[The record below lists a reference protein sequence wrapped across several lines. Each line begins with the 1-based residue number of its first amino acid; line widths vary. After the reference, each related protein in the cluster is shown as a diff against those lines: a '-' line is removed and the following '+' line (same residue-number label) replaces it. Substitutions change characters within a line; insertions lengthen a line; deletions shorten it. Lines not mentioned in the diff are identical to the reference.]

1 MNIKYLSH
9 TTSFDNLKNAIQ
21 SKYLYTTYERYL
33 EDISFEYLNKNDETK
48 RSNKGYDLH
57 EFPGIFMCWHTGKN
71 SVFGNIV
78 LIYSGEI
85 LKRQKNYHINLVDRN
100 GFFTETIT
108 YFPED
113 IDNIPIKKAHEFWN
127 NIEKKCKTY
136 FSYNYNE
143 LIFHDKIHIDL
154 ISSIWFKERKQ
165 LIEAKKT
172 FPKNISD
179 KCKMFPSNIDI
190 DVKIPKNGID
200 KLNTTSEAI
209 RVFSSD
215 NKYTGIKIPLYLPNN
230 KNMRYKSSLRYV
242 KNIAKQAGVSS
253 DILQNLHSIN
263 EVETY
268 LEREG
273 YYHKA
278 ITQRHR

>member
-1 MNIKYLSH
+1 MYIKYLSH
-9 TTSFDNLKNAIQ
+9 STSFDNLKNIIQ
-21 SKYLYTTYERYL
+21 LKYIYTTYERHL
-33 EDISFEYLNKNDETK
+33 ECIYSEYLNKNDETEG
-48 RSNKGYDLH
+48 SNNGYELN
-57 EFPGIFMCWHTGKN
+57 EFPGIFMCWHTGN
-71 SVFGNIV
+71 NPVFGNIA

-100 GFFTETIT
+100 GFFSETLT

-113 IDNIPIKKAHEFWN
+113 IDNIPIKKVRKFWD
-127 NIEKKCKTY
+127 NIEKKYRKFFLY
-136 FSYNYNE
+136 DYNE
-143 LIFHDKIHIDL
+143 VIFHDKIHIDL
-154 ISSIWFKERKQ
+154 ISSIWFKKRKQ

-190 DVKIPKNGID
+190 DVKIPNNGYD

-209 RVFSSD
+209 RLFSSD
-215 NKYTGIKIPLYLPNN
+215 NRYDGIKIPLYLPKN
-230 KNMRYKSSLRYV
+230 KNIRYKSSLRYV
-242 KNIAKQAGVSS
+242 KNMAKKAGVSS
-253 DILQNLHSIN
+253 DILKNLHSIK

-278 ITQRHR
+278 ITQRNK